1 MSRGRNP
8 VAPVLATMASLA
20 LLLAACQS
28 ADPGVSASA
37 SSSPAPTPL
46 ATPTADAPQL
56 LAATYE
62 IGPRPGPVKP
72 FRGEMTQEVQIYQGW
87 VTMRFELRNTGE
99 EPVTFLNTLYDYE
112 PFQLYEP
119 LVRLEWTDGTAA
131 SSGRGGRF
139 FPTPA
144 ILEPGEE
151 AVYLMGA
158 APVLE
163 AGSGDLGDL
172 VTHIKYCPTRGMDD
186 QPGLALEV
194 SDLEWRTEG
203 GVTTVRGM
211 LRQTQEGR
219 RFGRPTVGVEFI
231 GSDGEFLGAIVDD
244 GVGEPMAAG
253 ESRPFEITGPGV
265 RAEDAVE
272 LRGSAWVR

>member
-1 MSRGRNP
+1 VTPAGNR
-8 VAPVLATMASLA
+8 VAPVLATLV
-20 LLLAACQS
+20 LFLAACQS
-28 ADPGVSASA
+28 GPPGASGPGAD
-37 SSSPAPTPL
+37 SPVPTPL
-46 ATPTADAPQL
+46 ATPTAGAPQL

-62 IGPRPGPVKP
+62 VGPRPGPVKP
-72 FRGEMTQEVQIYQGW
+72 FRGEMTQDVQVYEGW

-131 SSGRGGRF
+131 SSGRNGRF

-144 ILEPGEE
+144 ILEPGQE

-158 APVLE
+158 TPILE
-163 AGSGDLGDL
+163 AGSGELGDL

-186 QPGLALEV
+186 QPGLPLEV
-194 SDLEWRTEG
+194 TDLEWETEN
-203 GVTTVRGM
+203 GVTTVRGI
-211 LRQTQEGR
+211 LHETQDTR

-231 GSDGEFLGAIVDD
+231 GPDGEFLGAIVDD
-244 GVGEPMAAG
+244 GVGEPMEAG
-253 ESRPFEITGPGV
+253 ESRPFEISGPGV
-265 RAEDAVE
+265 RTGDVAE

>member
-1 MSRGRNP
+1 MIRGRNR
-8 VAPVLATMASLA
+8 VAPVLATIALA
-20 LLLAACQS
+20 LAACQS
-28 ADPGVSASA
+28 VTPGASGQGSFSA
-37 SSSPAPTPL
+37 APTPL
-46 ATPTADAPQL
+46 ATPTAGAPQL

-72 FRGEMTQEVQIYQGW
+72 FRGEMTQDVQIYEGW
-87 VTMRFELRNTGE
+87 VTMRFQLRNTGV

-119 LVRLEWTDGTAA
+119 LVRLEWTDGIAA

-144 ILEPGEE
+144 ILQPGEE

-163 AGSGDLGDL
+163 AGSGELGDL

-186 QPGLALEV
+186 QPGLPLEV
-194 SDLEWRTEG
+194 TDLEWETQD
-203 GVTTVRGM
+203 GVTTVRGV
-211 LRQTQEGR
+211 LHETQDTR

-231 GSDGEFLGAIVDD
+231 GPDGEFLGAIVDD
-244 GVGEPMAAG
+244 GVGEPMEAG
-253 ESRPFEITGPGV
+253 ESRSFEISGPGV
-265 RAEDAVE
+265 RSDEVAD

>member
-1 MSRGRNP
+1 VIPPRRLAASGM
-8 VAPVLATMASLA
+8 AAVLLF
-20 LLLAACQS
+20 LAAC
-28 ADPGVSASA
+28 DASQPVPIA
-37 SSSPAPTPL
+37 SMPVPTPR
-46 ATPTADAPQL
+46 ATPTADAPRL
-56 LAATYE
+56 LTATYE

-72 FRGEMTQEVQIYQGW
+72 FRGEMTQDVLIYDGW

-131 SSGRGGRF
+131 THGRGGRF

-144 ILEPGEE
+144 ILQPGQE

-158 APVLE
+158 APVLTMGNGE
-163 AGSGDLGDL
+163 LGDL
-172 VTHIKYCPTRGMDD
+172 VSHIKYCPTRGMDD
-186 QPGLALEV
+186 VPGLPLEV
-194 SDLEWRTEG
+194 TDLEWETSN

-211 LRQTQEGR
+211 LHESQGSR
-219 RFGRPTVGVEFI
+219 RLGTPTVGVEFVAPN
-231 GSDGEFLGAIVDD
+231 GEFLGAIVADS
-244 GVGEPMAAG
+244 VGGRMEPG
-253 ESRPFEITGPGV
+253 ESRPFEISGPGV
-265 RAEDAVE
+265 RTQDVAE

>member
-1 MSRGRNP
+1 MSGAARR
-8 VAPVLATMASLA
+8 VASVLAALA
-20 LLLAACQS
+20 LGLAACQS
-28 ADPGVSASA
+28 DAPGANPSASFSA
-37 SSSPAPTPL
+37 APTPL
-46 ATPTADAPQL
+46 ATPTAGAPQL

-72 FRGEMTQEVQIYQGW
+72 FRGEMTQDVQIYQGW

-131 SSGRGGRF
+131 SHGRGGRF

-144 ILEPGEE
+144 ILQPGEGG
-151 AVYLMGA
+151 VYLMGA
-158 APVLE
+158 TPVLE
-163 AGSGDLGDL
+163 AGSGELGDL
-172 VTHIKYCPTRGMDD
+172 VSHIKYCPTRGMDD
-186 QPGLALEV
+186 VPGLPLEV
-194 SDLEWRTEG
+194 TDLEWETID

-211 LRQTQEGR
+211 LHETQDTR
-219 RFGRPTVGVEFI
+219 RFGRPTVGVEFV
-231 GSDGEFLGAIVDD
+231 GPNGEFLGAIVDD
-244 GVGEPMAAG
+244 GVGEPMQAG
-253 ESRPFEITGPGV
+253 ESRRFEISGPGV
-265 RAEDAVE
+265 RTEQVAE

>member
-1 MSRGRNP
+1 VTGGRNR
-8 VAPVLATMASLA
+8 VAPVLATLA
-20 LLLAACQS
+20 LLLAACGP
-28 ADPGVSASA
+28 AGPGQPGTRSF
-37 SSSPAPTPL
+37 SPAPTPL
-46 ATPTADAPQL
+46 ATPTAGAPQL

-62 IGPRPGPVKP
+62 VGQRPGPVKP
-72 FRGEMTQEVQIYQGW
+72 FRGEMTQDVQVFQGW

-144 ILEPGEE
+144 ILEPGQVG
-151 AVYLMGA
+151 VYLVGA
-158 APVLE
+158 TPVLE
-163 AGSGDLGDL
+163 AGNGELGDL

-186 QPGLALEV
+186 QPGLPLEV
-194 SDLEWRTEG
+194 TDLEWESED

-211 LRQTQEGR
+211 LHETQDSR

-231 GSDGEFLGAIVDD
+231 GPDGEFLGAIVDD
-244 GVGEPMAAG
+244 GVGEPMQAG
-253 ESRPFEITGPGV
+253 ESRPFEISGPGV
-265 RAEDAVE
+265 RADDAVE
-272 LRGSAWVR
+272 LHGSAWVR

>member
-1 MSRGRNP
+1 VIRGRHR
-8 VAPVLATMASLA
+8 VAPVLATLA
-20 LLLAACQS
+20 LFLAACQS
-28 ADPGVSASA
+28 VTPGASPPGSFA
-37 SSSPAPTPL
+37 SAPTPL
-46 ATPTADAPQL
+46 ATPTSGAPQL

-72 FRGEMTQEVQIYQGW
+72 FRGEMTQDVQIYQGW
-87 VTMRFELRNTGE
+87 VTMRFQLRNTGE

-144 ILEPGEE
+144 ILQPGEVG
-151 AVYLMGA
+151 VYLMGA

-163 AGSGDLGDL
+163 AGSGQLGDL

-186 QPGLALEV
+186 QPGLPLEAT
-194 SDLEWRTEG
+194 DLEWETVD
-203 GVTTVRGM
+203 GVTTVRGT
-211 LRQTQEGR
+211 LNETQDVR
-219 RFGRPTVGVEFI
+219 RLGSPTVGVEFI
-231 GSDGEFLGAIVDD
+231 GPNGEFLGAVVND
-244 GVGEPMAAG
+244 GVGEPMDAG
-253 ESRPFEITGPGV
+253 ESRSFEISGPGV
-265 RAEDAVE
+265 RTDEVAE